1 MIVRTEEAKAMGKA
15 DLVLDLSCRA
25 IGHVEESK
33 VFGLRLPSTP
43 FHDV

>member
-1 MIVRTEEAKAMGKA
+1 MIVRTKESKAMGKA
-15 DLVLDLSCRA
+15 DLVFYLSCRA

-33 VFGLRLPSTP
+33 VFALRLAGTP